1 LGAFDTSAVRKYH
14 RDYYRP
20 DNLCCVVVGSIPE
33 EELLGCLKKTEAKII
48 SKGALPPMRRP
59 WVTSPPI
66 PPLECA
72 VTTVVEFPEEEEN
85 SPGQVNIVWRG
96 PAYQVRADL
105 VTACTVAVTTADIG
119 VKAFPKA

>member
-1 LGAFDTSAVRKYH
+1 LGACDTSAVRKYH

-20 DNLCCVVVGSIPE
+20 DNLCCVVVGGIPE
-33 EELLGCLKKTEAKII
+33 VELLGCLKKTEVKII

-66 PPLECA
+66 PPLEGT
-72 VTTVVEFPEEEEN
+72 VTTVVEFPEEEED
-85 SPGQVNIVWRG
+85 SPGQVNIAWRG

-105 VTACTVAVTTADIG
+105 VTACTVLVTTADIV
-119 VKAFPKA
+119 VKVCLKA